1 MPKTTQL
8 LTRIIKQGKSYI
20 PFFVAQG
27 LIGFISIPLDLYG
40 LFLFRKLID
49 KGFLLRDWQTT
60 KNTLLIL
67 LALFVIRSILTFGA
81 SLFFTRIQL
90 RMNQYFQNM
99 LFSHIL
105 YLPVRFFSR
114 EPTGQLMSRLFS
126 DSNLFSNI
134 FSLIFNKA
142 LLAPIKL
149 LVLLLVL
156 AYFNFQLCVLMM
168 SVSIFSFFVIQRMGF
183 KLHLTSKEFQNQNAA
198 AFSYMEQ
205 ILSNIELIKIKATE
219 TKTAATFADLLDKLI
234 RISVRTLKISLIS
247 QWILQSL
254 TFLTMGVVFIYG
266 SWMVSK
272 GILTIGT
279 LATFLGIAYLFF
291 NTINS
296 LSNAYGSLR
305 ETLARFEILFS
316 ILDTYPERP
325 QPQVNPNSALRIE
338 NVEFCKVYFS
348 YEIKRPVLNDITFT
362 LKQGETVGITG
373 QSGSGKTTLMRLL
386 ARFYEPVQGE
396 IKINGESLHEMDPYS
411 LRSAMGIVFQ
421 ENLILPDTIYN
432 NIGYGNRTMSE
443 TAIIAVARISQ
454 IHDFIQSL
462 PHQYETMIGEGGKGF
477 SGGQRQRLAIARAL
491 VSDPEILILDEATS
505 FIEVDQEMKI
515 LQKIKETRKEKITV
529 IISHRLSAIQLSDR
543 ILTLDNG
550 VLIEID
556 FKSLVKTL

>member
-1 MPKTTQL
+1 MHKTIQL
-8 LTRIIKQGKSYI
+8 LTRIIKQGRSYI
-20 PFFVAQG
+20 PFFIAQG
-27 LIGFISIPLDLYG
+27 LIGFISMPLDLYG

-49 KGFLLRDWQTT
+49 KGFLLQDWQTT
-60 KNTLLIL
+60 KNILLIL
-67 LALFVIRSILTFGA
+67 LALFVIRSVSTFGA
-81 SLFFTRIQL
+81 SLFFSKIKL

-126 DSNLFSNI
+126 DSTLFANI
-134 FSLIFNKA
+134 FSLIFNKI
-142 LLAPIKL
+142 LLSPIKL

-156 AYFNFQLCVLMM
+156 AYFNLQLCILMTAA
-168 SVSIFSFFVIQRMGF
+168 SLFSIFIIQRMGF
-183 KLHLTSKEFQNQNAA
+183 KLDLVSKEFQNQNAA
-198 AFSYMEQ
+198 AFSYLEQ

-219 TKTAATFADLLDKLI
+219 TKTATTFTHILTELI
-234 RISVRTLKISLIS
+234 GISVRTLKISLVS

-254 TFLTMGVVFIYG
+254 TFLAMGVAFVYG
-266 SWMVSK
+266 SWLVSK
-272 GILTIGT
+272 GVLTIGT

-291 NTINS
+291 NTILS
-296 LSNAYGSLR
+296 LSNDYGSLR

-316 ILDTYPERP
+316 ILDTHPEKP
-325 QPQVNPNSALRIE
+325 QPQVNPNSTLRIE
-338 NVEFCKVYFS
+338 SVEFCKVNFS

-362 LKQGETVGITG
+362 LKRGQTVGITG

-386 ARFYEPVQGE
+386 ARFYEPDEGE
-396 IKINGESLHEMDPYS
+396 IQINGESLHEMDPHS

-432 NIGYGNRTMSE
+432 NIGYGNQTLSE

-462 PHQYETMIGEGGKGF
+462 PHRYESMIGEGGKGL

-529 IISHRLSAIQLSDR
+529 IISHRLSAIRLSDR

-550 VLIEID
+550 VLIETD